1 MWICNVM
8 LQNAVETM
16 YMSSTNNNKLSV
28 KFFVGQLIEEMIR
41 NIKMGKTLSINIVM
55 D

>member
-1 MWICNVM
+1 M

-16 YMSSTNNNKLSV
+16 YMISTNKLSV

-41 NIKMGKTLSINIVM
+41 NVKMGKTLSINIVM